1 MNIVLY
7 CAIRRIET
15 FSLFFPTK
23 CPANIILVCRAET
36 AKQMSETERINGMNE
51 TNWREL
57 TAKASNGD
65 SGAFEEL
72 YRASRQSVY
81 FICSKMLRSESD
93 INDAM
98 QETYFTAYQKLSA
111 LDDGANFLR
120 WVNGIAANK
129 CREIFRRR
137 QDDSLEE
144 KIEEGIEFSDE
155 EFIPDAYVTDQD
167 RRKIIMQIIETS
179 LSDVQRQTV
188 ILYYYNELTVAQI
201 SGEMECPEGTVKY
214 RLCTAR
220 EKIKEAILI
229 YEKEHNDKLHV
240 LVPIP
245 VLTKILRIEA
255 EQTGVPDIPLRLPKA
270 ASSPANIVKQAG
282 GTSMKTAITGKLIAG
297 VVAVTAAVAGL
308 AALAN
313 KNSSDTPK
321 QADPVPAVTTYA
333 AGTGTE
339 GTKTTS
345 VQTTGK
351 AAPAQ
356 TTDTAEEPAYS
367 FAPSEEIL
375 NAPLTSG
382 YIQICDD
389 IFRAGGYL
397 TVNDFLS
404 QYGSSWTT
412 QEGFDASMEM
422 KGENYFVKVTNKKSD
437 TLEMELACAVSPT
450 EDHSLGNAVI
460 VNYRTGEKVGENA
473 WLPGGYRCWN
483 GRNTLDEVRAA
494 YQGLNYTEVFETKYS
509 EPITESKPTKN
520 VGSCLIRTIESQENN
535 YTRSESLSA
544 IVELSEE
551 NLFGVKPVFSMFY
564 RMSDPYDA
572 NATMNSFHS
581 AVKSAQ
587 EGNVVEAPEIIADS
601 EKRYSSC
608 MFNRIFYRE
617 KKVLS

>member
-1 MNIVLY
+1 
-7 CAIRRIET
+7 
-15 FSLFFPTK
+15 
-23 CPANIILVCRAET
+23 
-36 AKQMSETERINGMNE
+36 
-51 TNWREL
+51 
-57 TAKASNGD
+57 
-65 SGAFEEL
+65 
-72 YRASRQSVY
+72 
-81 FICSKMLRSESD
+81 
-93 INDAM
+93 
-98 QETYFTAYQKLSA
+98 
-111 LDDGANFLR
+111 
-120 WVNGIAANK
+120 
-129 CREIFRRR
+129 
-137 QDDSLEE
+137 
-144 KIEEGIEFSDE
+144 
-155 EFIPDAYVTDQD
+155 
-167 RRKIIMQIIETS
+167 
-179 LSDVQRQTV
+179 
-188 ILYYYNELTVAQI
+188 
-201 SGEMECPEGTVKY
+201 
-214 RLCTAR
+214 
-220 EKIKEAILI
+220 
-229 YEKEHNDKLHV
+229 
-240 LVPIP
+240 
-245 VLTKILRIEA
+245 
-255 EQTGVPDIPLRLPKA
+255 
-270 ASSPANIVKQAG
+270 
-282 GTSMKTAITGKLIAG
+282 MKTAITGKLIAG